1 MRGFCSDLPFPGF
14 TEDVFVS
21 WGSHRGREV
30 SLEERATREKK
41 NGKKKGTKSIDIGWR
56 KKINS

>member
-1 MRGFCSDLPFPGF
+1 LRGFCSDLPFPGF
-14 TEDVFVS
+14 TEDAFVS

-41 NGKKKGTKSIDIGWR
+41 KMEKKK
-56 KKINS
+56 KKWGQKA

>member
-41 NGKKKGTKSIDIGWR
+41 IGTKSIDIGLR
-56 KKINS
+56 NK